1 MQTIRDT
8 FAHGA
13 LPRPRADLLG
23 GRAPGVVLARG
34 REAAPEPARGEPPHP
49 APGAGTR
56 RASARA
62 RGPPRVSHARRRA
75 AARARGPRPR
85 RAGGGAP
92 GDPAAARCGGRTRP
106 ARHRRHRQHVPITRR
121 PAPAARAA
129 SRARA
134 GDRHRQLGGPRRRR
148 RRQPAR
154 RGRAHAAGA
163 RPPARE
169 RALPRRSPG
178 RDRRARPP
186 LAAAWRGATHGS
198 RRVAGARRGA
208 GRARR
213 RGRLMTDPAARRR
226 SILWRTRFANLF
238 GAVMAFVYFR
248 FIDPVTSGPGVT
260 WIEIIFSAAAVT
272 ALMIIG
278 ARFNARWAVPMLT
291 QPGSA
296 EARRRALLFPWAMA
310 GSTLCAWVVA
320 GVIFGVVGPLLGGWF
335 TVLSALRTVIG
346 ITAVGGLV
354 TAAIVFFAIENRWRQ
369 ELPGFFPAGDLSA
382 VRGVPRLPVRARLLV
397 VFLLTSVGPLALLGI
412 VAWRR
417 SRLAAS
423 DPANAG
429 IVLGEMLAII
439 AFFIV
444 GGLVAA
450 VRLSWVVSDSVAAP
464 LLGLTFAMARVERG
478 DLGAHCPVVSNDE
491 IGAATEGFNRM
502 LDGLREREAIKE
514 TFGRYVT
521 REVRDEILA
530 GRVSVEGEQ
539 REVTVLF
546 ADLRDFTPWVESS
559 EPRQVVRD
567 LNAYFAE
574 MEAAI
579 RAHGG
584 LVLQFIGDE
593 IEAVFGAPVPAP
605 DHAVRAVHAAL
616 EMRARL
622 ATWNGGR
629 SRPLSHGIG
638 VHTGSVL
645 AGAIGSRERLSYAL
659 VGDTVNLASRIEGL
673 TKQVGADIV
682 VSATTAR
689 ALDGGVT
696 LDPLPA
702 VRVKG
707 KSAEVEVFRVV

>member
-1 MQTIRDT
+1 MD
-8 FAHGA
+8 
-13 LPRPRADLLG
+13 
-23 GRAPGVVLARG
+23 
-34 REAAPEPARGEPPHP
+34 
-49 APGAGTR
+49 
-56 RASARA
+56 
-62 RGPPRVSHARRRA
+62 
-75 AARARGPRPR
+75 
-85 RAGGGAP
+85 
-92 GDPAAARCGGRTRP
+92 
-106 ARHRRHRQHVPITRR
+106 
-121 PAPAARAA
+121 
-129 SRARA
+129 
-134 GDRHRQLGGPRRRR
+134 
-148 RRQPAR
+148 
-154 RGRAHAAGA
+154 
-163 RPPARE
+163 
-169 RALPRRSPG
+169 SP
-178 RDRRARPP
+178 
-186 LAAAWRGATHGS
+186 S
-198 RRVAGARRGA
+198 
-208 GRARR
+208 
-213 RGRLMTDPAARRR
+213 ARRR

-260 WIEIIFSAAAVT
+260 WPEIAFFVVAFI
-272 ALMIIG
+272 ALTTVG
-278 ARFNARWAVPMLT
+278 ARFNTRWAVPMLAE
-291 QPGSA
+291 PGSA

-310 GSTLCAWVVA
+310 GSTLSAWVVA
-320 GVIFGVVGPLLGGWF
+320 GVIFGVVGPLLAGWF
-335 TVLSALRTVIG
+335 TVSSALRAVIG
-346 ITAVGGLV
+346 ITAVGGVV
-354 TAAIVFFAIENRWRQ
+354 TAVIVFFSIENRWRQ

-417 SRLAAS
+417 SRLAAA

-429 IVLGEMLAII
+429 AMLGEMLALIG
-439 AFFIV
+439 FFIAV
-444 GGLVAA
+444 GLFAA

-478 DLGAHCPVVSNDE
+478 DNDE

-546 ADLRDFTPWVESS
+546 ADLRDFTPWVEST

-605 DHAVRAVHAAL
+605 DHAARAVRAAL
-616 EMRARL
+616 EMRQRL
-622 ATWNGGR
+622 EAWNTGR

-673 TKQVGADIV
+673 TKQIGADIL

-689 ALDGGVT
+689 GLDGGVA